1 MMRTKKAATG
11 VALGAVVAVA
21 AAACG
26 GGGGS
31 TSTSTAQSTGAAA
44 KGGTLYML
52 NLGPTDH
59 WAVPSAPSV
68 TAGRTVPKV
77 DAGRL

>member
-1 MMRTKKAATG
+1 M
-11 VALGAVVAVA
+11 AVA

-59 WAVPSAPSV
+59 LDPQRIYVGADIQFASRVFERTLTTFPPGATRRSSPS
-68 TAGRTVPKV
+68 
-77 DAGRL
+77 